1 MCSVGPMGRDR
12 AALERLG
19 FDEAA
24 TRFYSEHVLADERH
38 QVVALHEMA
47 AQLVEQEP
55 MLGGEVI
62 FGAKALPA
70 VEALLTRHLPD
81 RWSGGRSSLLI
92 PTMSRTT
99 AARHTPSPSR
109 PTPHGRPAATGP
121 RQDGS
126 PGIGTP

>member
-1 MCSVGPMGRDR
+1 MFGLHRRWRGALVGHLAVFEMCSVGPMGRYR

-55 MLGGEVI
+55 MPGGEVI
-62 FGAKALPA
+62 FVLGRASCRERVGQSVSIWVVA
-70 VEALLTRHLPD
+70 V
-81 RWSGGRSSLLI
+81 
-92 PTMSRTT
+92 
-99 AARHTPSPSR
+99 
-109 PTPHGRPAATGP
+109 
-121 RQDGS
+121 
-126 PGIGTP
+126 